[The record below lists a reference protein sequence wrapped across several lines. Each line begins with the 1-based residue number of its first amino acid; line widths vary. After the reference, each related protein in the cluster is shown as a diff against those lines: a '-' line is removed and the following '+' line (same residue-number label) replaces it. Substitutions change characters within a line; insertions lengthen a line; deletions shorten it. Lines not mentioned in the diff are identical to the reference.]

1 MVYNVG
7 ITNYKTFG
15 GLKMQKYTL
24 DQWACH
30 EGLTFEEVYE
40 PDVTFIFT
48 DGNDVYKQLESTGEL
63 ILLD

>member
-1 MVYNVG
+1 
-7 ITNYKTFG
+7 
-15 GLKMQKYTL
+15 MQKYTL

-40 PDVTFIFT
+40 PNVTFILT